1 MEDKDRA
8 FLMSRT
14 AAPGSSMEQLINMA
28 YEGNTNNVQPYR
40 APVLAEQSNT
50 ALPQVE

>member
-1 MEDKDRA
+1 MEDFDRS

-28 YEGNTNNVQPYR
+28 HEGNVNNVQPYR
-40 APVLAEQSNT
+40 APVLTEQSST
-50 ALPQVE
+50 VLPQVE